1 MSGKEGR
8 WYEKR
13 FDEAAPVEAVWK
25 AITEGEDLNR

>member
-13 FDEAAPVEAVWK
+13 FDVAAPVEAVWK